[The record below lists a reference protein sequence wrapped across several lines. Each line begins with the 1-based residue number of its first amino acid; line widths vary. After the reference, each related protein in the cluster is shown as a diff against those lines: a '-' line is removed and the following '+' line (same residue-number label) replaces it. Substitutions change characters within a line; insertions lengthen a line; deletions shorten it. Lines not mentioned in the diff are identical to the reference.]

1 MVNITAIADSIAE
14 IFADY
19 GDDVI
24 QAVNG
29 AAEEVAKSCTE
40 DLRTASPKQSGRY
53 RKSWKYK
60 RMSGTGGKAQV
71 WVVYN
76 EKHYRLTHLLENGHA
91 KKGGGRVRAI
101 KHIEPARDRAAE
113 LFEDKALE
121 AIGRVTG

>member
-1 MVNITAIADSIAE
+1 MINITELADEVAN

-19 GDDVI
+19 GDEVI

-29 AAEEVAKSCTE
+29 AAEEVAKACAE
-40 DLRTASPKQSGRY
+40 DLKRTSPKRSGGY

-60 RMSGTGGKAQV
+60 RMSGSGKKPQV

-76 EKHYRLTHLLENGHA
+76 EKHYRLTHLLEKGHA
-91 KKGGGRVRAI
+91 KNGGGRVRAI
-101 KHIEPARDRAAE
+101 PHIAPAEDRARE
-113 LFEDKALE
+113 MFERKALE

>member
-1 MVNITAIADSIAE
+1 MINITQLADEIAR

-19 GDDVI
+19 GAEVV

-29 AAEEVAKSCTE
+29 AAEEVAKACAE
-40 DLRTASPKQSGRY
+40 DLKQTSPKRSGGY
-53 RKSWKYK
+53 RRSWKYK
-60 RMSGTGGKAQV
+60 RMSGSGKRPQV

-76 EKHYRLTHLLENGHA
+76 DKHARLTHLLEKGHA
-91 KKGGGRVRAI
+91 TKGGGRARAI
-101 KHIEPARDRAAE
+101 PHIAPAEERAAE